1 MVSTSY
7 PLRAGHTI
15 AHPCFASLSLP
26 EHAVIVEVRAG
37 IAELTNGLCLPQTEL
52 TFIETGERWAPIA
65 DYDHYLLSS
74 HGKVVSLHYFRTNRQ
89 RLLKV
94 LNLPFHPRVS
104 LSNRAGTRQIGLNR
118 LVAQAFLPPSAEK
131 RLTHVIPKD
140 GNLLNVQVDNLQ
152 WADPREKHDEAV
164 MKYLYRR
171 GEQHHLC
178 KLTTAEVVAVRLLV
192 AQGSTRQT
200 VADTYG
206 VSQQAISLIAN
217 GLSRCTS

>member
-1 MVSTSY
+1 MGLTPY

-15 AHPCFASLSLP
+15 THPCFASLNLP

-37 IAELTNGLCLPQTEL
+37 IAELTNSLCLSQTEL
-52 TFIETGERWAPIA
+52 TFVETGERWVTIA
-65 DYDHYLLSS
+65 DYDQYLLSS
-74 HGKVVSLHYFRTNRQ
+74 HGKVINLRYCRTKRE

-94 LNLPFHPRVS
+94 LNLPLHPRVS
-104 LSNRAGTRQIGLNR
+104 LRNRTGTRQIGINR
-118 LVAQAFLPPSAEK
+118 LVAQAFLPPPAEK

-152 WADPREKHDEAV
+152 WADPRERHDEAV

-178 KLTTAEVVAVRLLV
+178 KLTTEEVVAVRLLV
-192 AQGSTRQT
+192 AQGIKRQA